1 MHAFFVSMFNE
12 NIFTT
17 APTVHTSPGKINAN
31 ATGNSV
37 QAAWCR
43 TYCLADELD
52 LWFVGKLGRHSWRA
66 FCNSYARQLLC
77 HIEGTCR
84 SCHLLAPICTT
95 YCGSVRCVSVVLAGF
110 RRPMRACRD
119 CKVSVF
125 PDGRTDCRPCCC
137 AATVR
142 VYAHAPRT
150 CQSCAPMFCTS
161 TVAACA
167 SVSLA
172 VLYECFDF
180 VWHI

>member
-1 MHAFFVSMFNE
+1 MFNE
-12 NIFTT
+12 NPFTT

-37 QAAWCR
+37 QAARCR
-43 TYCLADELD
+43 ACCWADALD
-52 LWFVGKLGRHSWRA
+52 LWFVGKLGWHSQGA
-66 FCNSYARQLLC
+66 FCDSYACQLSC

-84 SCHLLAPICTT
+84 SCCLVAPSCTT
-95 YCGSVRCVSVVLAGF
+95 YCGSVRCFSVVLTGF
-110 RRPMRACRD
+110 RRPVRACRD
-119 CKVSVF
+119 CKGPVF
-125 PDGRTDCRPCCC
+125 SDGRTDCRPCCC

-161 TVAACA
+161 TVAAYS
-167 SVSLA
+167 SVYLA
-172 VLYECFDF
+172 LLCECLHC